1 MASQVSMLTRVAA
14 LIPEA
19 APDVASFIETHDDST
34 ELQSMFLSLI
44 VDTSRAVAA
53 QGSKNQRSSEHASLV
68 SLVTRIHKDLKTKV
82 TGIADQ
88 ITGPLTAAIMADMD
102 TKLGPIL
109 TSFFATQKDT
119 INMNNKQL
127 SDHVCN
133 VSNSIKAEL
142 LRSLDSHQ
150 QATTTAVN
158 EARKQLSDIA
168 SDVKAQQVALS
179 DVRSHSAS
187 LMANMSSLVM
197 AVSKAAEKID
207 MNKITQVIESAHT
220 TSQAKLC
227 QELVRLISD
236 PLISELKSVRDDF
249 NHIPT
254 IMRDVDA
261 RITQML
267 TTLFSSN
274 SDQLKQ
280 IPALT
285 HSIMAE
291 IMRHLSNQLT
301 ETRSDLATV
310 TTGITSVETRLANAE
325 IARAKKDTRKG
336 SDAEDQLYDLL
347 TERLKARDG
356 FEVEQTNG
364 HAASCDILVKKI
376 GGPDIRIE
384 CKARGQGTGE
394 KVRHAEVVKFQRD
407 LAQTHSHG
415 ILVSLYS
422 DIVGIGNFEL
432 QQLPTGKFA
441 VYLSKLNFDV
451 EPVIE
456 MIHLLYKLDT
466 LVTRSSSDDDADSD
480 DEPVI
485 NVLATDMA
493 RVQQYLQNYA
503 LTVSGAKQHMR
514 AAIRQLGELDF
525 DKIAKMLLANS
536 ENDGVVEETDDTGAQ
551 PQPAGIMC
559 ELGCG
564 TVCKTKSAMTRHK
577 RNYCSLRDVN
587 QEANAQ

>member
-1 MASQVSMLTRVAA
+1 
-14 LIPEA
+14 
-19 APDVASFIETHDDST
+19 
-34 ELQSMFLSLI
+34 
-44 VDTSRAVAA
+44 
-53 QGSKNQRSSEHASLV
+53 
-68 SLVTRIHKDLKTKV
+68 
-82 TGIADQ
+82 
-88 ITGPLTAAIMADMD
+88 
-102 TKLGPIL
+102 
-109 TSFFATQKDT
+109 
-119 INMNNKQL
+119 
-127 SDHVCN
+127 
-133 VSNSIKAEL
+133 
-142 LRSLDSHQ
+142 
-150 QATTTAVN
+150 
-158 EARKQLSDIA
+158 
-168 SDVKAQQVALS
+168 
-179 DVRSHSAS
+179 
-187 LMANMSSLVM
+187 M
-197 AVSKAAEKID
+197 AVSKAAENID

-220 TSQAKLC
+220 TIQANLC
-227 QELVRLISD
+227 QELVRLISY

-267 TTLFSSN
+267 TTLFASN

-310 TTGITSVETRLANAE
+310 TTGVASVETRLANAE
-325 IARAKKDTRKG
+325 IARAKKGTRTQKG
-336 SDAEDQLYDLL
+336 TDAEDQLYDLL

-356 FEVEQTNG
+356 FVVEQTNG
-364 HAASCDILVKKI
+364 QTASCDILVKKI
-376 GGPDIRIE
+376 GAPDIRIE
-384 CKARGQGTGE
+384 SKAHGQGTGE
-394 KVRHAEVVKFQRD
+394 KVRHAEVLKFQRD
-407 LAQTHSHG
+407 LAHTHSHG
-415 ILVSLYS
+415 IFISLYS

-466 LVTRSSSDDDADSD
+466 LVKKTRSSSDDDANSD

-485 NVLATDMA
+485 INVSATDMA
-493 RVQQYLQNYA
+493 RVQEYLKDYA

-525 DKIAKMLLANS
+525 DKIANMLLANS
-536 ENDGVVEETDDTGAQ
+536 EQGVLKQPMDG
-551 PQPAGIMC
+551 
-559 ELGCG
+559 
-564 TVCKTKSAMTRHK
+564 
-577 RNYCSLRDVN
+577 
-587 QEANAQ
+587 